1 MKQELPDFF
10 MSTAGEYEA
19 LAAPRGCWQKA
30 RLRDEARD
38 DHMLIEIEPTLD
50 GQRFGL
56 GAKDVTSLI
65 ISARHH
71 GQTLF
76 PISEWPSFVY
86 VARVL
91 DDTVLSSASFTRK
104 QVELIAW
111 GTLFRTLEEATD
123 HAERY
128 RQ

>member
-1 MKQELPDFF
+1 MKQPPDFF
-10 MSTAGEYEA
+10 MSAAGEYEP
-19 LAAPRGCWQKA
+19 LAAPRACWQKA

-38 DHMLIEIEPTLD
+38 DYMLIEIEPALD

-56 GAKDVTSLI
+56 GGTDVTSLI
-65 ISARHH
+65 ISSRHR
-71 GQTLF
+71 GQTLY

-91 DDTVLSSASFTRK
+91 DDAILRSFTFTRD

-111 GTLFRTLEEATD
+111 GTLFRTLEQASD
-123 HAERY
+123 HAARF
-128 RQ
+128 